1 MVVLACVFFGALKYP
16 CHHVTEGFS
25 LFRITNPLP
34 EVGPFCPPELS
45 SVEKKQLLEI
55 LSQPFYYLSCGGQS
69 YVFVSQNQEY
79 VIKFV
84 KFQRVRVAPWLQHL
98 PLPKT
103 LANNRSL
110 KAQKKERVLRKAF
123 QSYVTAYT
131 FFKEETGVIYHHLQ
145 QTKDLQS
152 HVILFDNL
160 GYRYEIDLDKYA
172 FTVQKKGE
180 TTAEVL
186 KCLIEEGKIK
196 EAAIKLDQLVQFT
209 VDAARKGIE
218 DHDLKFKANLGFIH
232 GQVMQLDIGSLRYNN
247 QPKDPSIYKA
257 QIYQAGRKFSSW
269 LEKHQPL
276 LVESF
281 EESLYRVCEVSE
293 QDANAL

>member
-1 MVVLACVFFGALKYP
+1 MVVLAFVFFGILKYP

-25 LFRITNPLP
+25 LFRITNSLP
-34 EVGPFCPPELS
+34 EVGPFRPPELS
-45 SVEKKQLLEI
+45 SLEKERLLQI

-103 LANNRSL
+103 LADKRDL
-110 KAQKKERVLRKAF
+110 KAKKKERVLRKAF

-131 FFKEETGVIYHHLQ
+131 FFKEETGIIYHHLQ
-145 QTKDLQS
+145 CTKDLQ
-152 HVILFDNL
+152 HQVILFDNL

-172 FTVQKKGE
+172 FTLQKKGE

-186 KCLIEEGKIK
+186 THLMQEGKIK
-196 EAAIKLDQLVQFT
+196 EAATKLDQLVQFT
-209 VDAARKGIE
+209 IDAARKGIE

-232 GQVMQLDIGSLRYNN
+232 GEVMQLDIGSLRYNN
-247 QPKDPSIYKA
+247 QQKDSSNYKV

-269 LEKHQPL
+269 LDKHHPL
-276 LVESF
+276 LVETF
-281 EESLYRVCEVSE
+281 EKSLHRACEVSE